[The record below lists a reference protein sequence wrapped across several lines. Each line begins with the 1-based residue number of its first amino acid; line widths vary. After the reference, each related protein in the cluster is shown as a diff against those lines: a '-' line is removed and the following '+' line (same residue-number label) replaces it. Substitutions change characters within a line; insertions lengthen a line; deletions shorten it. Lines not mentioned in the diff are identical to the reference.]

1 MPATMNRRTFFG
13 GLFGTIGAV
22 VAAPVV
28 VADSRSVVIQESPVA
43 GFQFHQGEAAWPSL
57 FTGAPLALRREP
69 YNPHDADAVAV
80 YFKTKKLG
88 YVPRAENRVVAQMLD
103 RGEYLEASISELWA
117 SENPWERILINITLV

>member
-1 MPATMNRRTFFG
+1 MPGTMNRRTFFRQ
-13 GLFGTIGAV
+13 LFGSIGAV
-22 VAAPVV
+22 VVTPVV

-69 YNPHDADAVAV
+69 SNPHDADAVAV

-88 YVPRAENRVVAQMLD
+88 YVPRAENRAVAQMLD
-103 RGEYLEASISELWA
+103 RGECLEASISKLSI
-117 SENPWERILINITLV
+117 SENPWQRIRMTITLV